1 MKLKEKRMMSYFI
14 EATREIIDEE
24 GINKVTIRR
33 IADKSGYNSATLYNY
48 FKNLDVLLIYASIS
62 YFKDYIE
69 DLRRR
74 VNKVKDPIERY
85 VAIYE
90 VFNDFSFKYPDIY
103 FNMFYGIYNDML
115 SDIIKEYYL
124 IFPEELEEVDE
135 DLSTML
141 TSGDMY
147 KRDQA
152 ITKEFKCLGFSQEDV
167 DFIIE
172 TTIRVHTSYLHQ
184 VVINKNIDK
193 KAHSESF
200 IVYLKELIKRV
211 GDNNE

>member
-135 DLSTML
+135 DLSTIL
-141 TSGDMY
+141 TSVDMY

-172 TTIRVHTSYLHQ
+172 TTIRVHTSYLHK

-200 IVYLKELIKRV
+200 IAYLKELIKRV